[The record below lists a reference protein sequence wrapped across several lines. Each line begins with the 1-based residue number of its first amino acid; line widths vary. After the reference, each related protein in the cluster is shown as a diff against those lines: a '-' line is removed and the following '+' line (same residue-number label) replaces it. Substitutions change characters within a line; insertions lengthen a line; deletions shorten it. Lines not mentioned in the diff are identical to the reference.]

1 MGTIFAVILAGVL
14 LWAAV
19 AKLRDRAGTVTGFDQ
34 LGLPRAQLLAIL
46 VPVAEAA
53 TAIALIAMPGWGG
66 VVSFALL
73 AAFTVVLVTTIR
85 TGRLVPCRCF
95 GGTSDAPVNWG
106 HVLRNVGL
114 MAMAV
119 LATLNDRLVWPSMLE
134 YVLAL
139 ALVGVGAISIRSLT
153 ARSTVTS

>member
-19 AKLRDRAGTVTGFDQ
+19 AKFRDPSGTADGFQ
-34 LGLPRAQLLAIL
+34 ELGLPRAHVLAIL

-53 TAIALIAMPGWGG
+53 TAITLLALPGWGG

-85 TGRLVPCRCF
+85 IGRLVPCRCF
-95 GGTSDAPVNWG
+95 GGTSDSPVTWR
-106 HVLRNVGL
+106 HVFRNLQL
-114 MAMAV
+114 MGMAV
-119 LATLNDRLVWPSMLE
+119 FASLQDRLQWPS
-134 YVLAL
+134 VLD
-139 ALVGVGAISIRSLT
+139 LVVAVSLLGVGAISIRSF
-153 ARSTVTS
+153 ASRSTVTT